1 MKKRFLF
8 FLCAV
13 EILCACSIKKHT
25 VTNTEQNTSDFRLQT
40 SLQTKVLL
48 DSVLQ
53 SVDFKADSVTILVTP
68 SLPVSNVEAGSY
80 YPSELVREDRG
91 RTAAALKSQSEFPC
105 SEQVLTRA
113 APVLSGSPSIRI
125 TAHNPQVKA
134 EKQKRNLVVTQ
145 QVEQDSA
152 ANSVQANSHA
162 DVSKDS
168 IGVASPMNGTI
179 VTVIVLLAVLIIAA
193 IVLLLFL
200 RKYKII

>member
-1 MKKRFLF
+1 MIKKFLF
-8 FLCAV
+8 FVCAV

-53 SVDFKADSVTILVTP
+53 SVDFKADSIVFRFDNP
-68 SLPVSNVEAGSY
+68 SNDNC
-80 YPSELVREDRG
+80 EDRG
-91 RTAAALKSQSEFPC
+91 RTAAAPNSQSEFPC
-105 SEQVLTRA
+105 SKPVLT
-113 APVLSGSPSIRI
+113 SI

-145 QVEQDSA
+145 LVEQDSA

>member
-1 MKKRFLF
+1 MQQKSIMRYKSFLF
-8 FLCAV
+8 LLCAIV
-13 EILCACSIKKHT
+13 AFGACSTKRHT
-25 VTNTEQNTSDFRLQT
+25 VTNTEQNTSDLRLQT

-68 SLPVSNVEAGSY
+68 SAQSVEAGS
-80 YPSELVREDRG
+80 EQ
-91 RTAAALKSQSEFPC
+91 TAN
-105 SEQVLTRA
+105 LTERA

-162 DVSKDS
+162 DNSKEVV
-168 IGVASPMNGTI
+168 GVARPMNGTI
-179 VTVIVLLAVLIIAA
+179 VTVIVLLAVLLIAA

>member
-1 MKKRFLF
+1 MIKKFLF
-8 FLCAV
+8 FVCAV

-68 SLPVSNVEAGSY
+68 SLPVSNVEAGS
-80 YPSELVREDRG
+80 EQ
-91 RTAAALKSQSEFPC
+91 TAN
-105 SEQVLTRA
+105 LTERA

-125 TAHNPQVKA
+125 TAHNPHVKA

-179 VTVIVLLAVLIIAA
+179 VTVIVLLAVLLIAA